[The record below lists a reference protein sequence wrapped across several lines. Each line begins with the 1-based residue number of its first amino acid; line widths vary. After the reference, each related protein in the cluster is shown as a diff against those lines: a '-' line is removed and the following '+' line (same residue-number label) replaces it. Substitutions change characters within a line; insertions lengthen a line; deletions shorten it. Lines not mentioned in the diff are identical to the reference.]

1 MLEQEYKT
9 FYDFASIYIPNWKT
23 ANKNDLANAY
33 IDNENNESLRNAYF
47 SALML
52 RY

>member
-9 FYDFASIYIPNWKT
+9 LYDCASIIPNWKT
-23 ANKNDLANAY
+23 ANKNDLADAY
-33 IDNENNESLRNAYF
+33 VDNEANELLRNAYF
-47 SALML
+47 AALML